1 LPLLEQ
7 VLGQYPNETK
17 VVFKNYPLRN
27 HKFAVKAATAALAA
41 KRQGKF
47 WEFHDQLF
55 KNFNR
60 LSDQKIEEIAKEL
73 GLKEEQFRADMKD
86 PQMQAKI
93 SQDVRDGKSAG
104 VTGVPTVF
112 VNGKR
117 LKQRSLQGFRAIIE
131 KELAKTRSGDS

>member
-1 LPLLEQ
+1 M
-7 VLGQYPNETK
+7 LGKYPDETK
-17 VVFKNYPLRN
+17 VVFKNFPLRN
-27 HKFAVKAATAALAA
+27 HKFAVRAAIAALAA

-55 KNFNR
+55 KNYNR

-73 GLKEEQFRADMKD
+73 SLKEEQFRADMKD
-86 PQMQAKI
+86 PQIQAKI
-93 SQDVRDGKSAG
+93 RQDMLDGKSAG
-104 VTGVPTVF
+104 VTGVPTIF

-131 KELAKTRSGDS
+131 KELAKTGKGDS